1 MVART
6 KRSKK
11 RRKKSTKDKL
21 ASWLRDKLDGDQ
33 WAEFTA
39 AEIAKQAKVPR
50 KSVSRFLIPLV
61 AEMAERSLDEARS
74 VHERKWKH
82 PTTTPIT
89 IFCIQQLRQKGWVLK
104 DVASQVS
111 SSYGTVRKYT
121 LAPHVELP
129 PDTTGWEVSDQLRQV
144 LADELGIGIR
154 PDGTTYRLGEASSQ
168 DAATSPALDTSVS
181 NEAESASPAK
191 EEPSKQDTDILQTSR
206 APDSP
211 AAADTPTQSDNLVD
225 GKTDAG
231 SRAKNTFPPYDKTVE
246 LPEPTVIYIVQKLYQ
261 KGNDIDAILGEGILK
276 LRSEAQ
282 VYKCLDHPEIPF
294 PDYIDPNYERI
305 MHERQLFP
313 QESEPAEEEDP
324 DRFFWRTEVES
335 S

>member
-1 MVART
+1 MVARV

-11 RRKKSTKDKL
+11 RRRKSTKGKF

-33 WAEFTA
+33 WAEFPA
-39 AEIAKQAKVPR
+39 AEIAAQAKVHR
-50 KSVSRFLIPLV
+50 KAVSRLLIPLV
-61 AEMAERSLDEARS
+61 SELTERPLDEVRS
-74 VHERKWKH
+74 VHERRWKH
-82 PTTTPIT
+82 PHTSPFT
-89 IFCIQQLRQKGWVLK
+89 IFCIQQLRQKKWSLNDITSLVEF
-104 DVASQVS
+104 
-111 SSYGTVRKYT
+111 SYTTVRT
-121 LAPHVELP
+121 HSLASLVELP
-129 PDTTGWEVSDQLRQV
+129 PDTTGYEVSDQLRRV

-168 DAATSPALDTSVS
+168 DAAKSPALDTSVS

-261 KGNDIDAILGEGILK
+261 KGNDVDAILGEGILK

-294 PDYIDPNYERI
+294 PDYINPNYERI

-313 QESEPAEEEDP
+313 QESAPAEEDDR
-324 DRFFWRTEVES
+324 DRFFRRPDVKPS
-335 S
+335 